1 MTDPDRQSTFV
12 DVLFAL
18 EGRALPK
25 DYRFLLMREIGRHL
39 PWFESDD
46 SVGMHPIKAS
56 KTDYGVVLLP
66 RRAKLILRLPRAR
79 VTEVRALIGAVL
91 NITGHT
97 LRVGEFTVR
106 PIQPFGTLYAYF
118 VVDDTGDELAF
129 IRRIEAQLDALSV
142 PCSVICG
149 QRGALQVGAR
159 ALEGYSLMLHG
170 LAAPHS
176 VRLQETGLG
185 SDRNL
190 GCGMFVPHKSV
201 VAVGA

>member
-66 RRAKLILRLPRAR
+66 RRAKLILRIPRTR
-79 VTEVRALIGAVL
+79 VTEVRALIGTAL
-91 NITGHT
+91 DIAGHT

-106 PIQPFGTLYAYF
+106 PIQPFGTLYAYI
-118 VVDDTGDELAF
+118 VVDESGDELTF
-129 IRRIEAQLDALSV
+129 IRRIEAHLDALAV

-149 QRGALQVGAR
+149 QRGALQADGR
-159 ALEGYSLMLHG
+159 KLEGYSLMLHG

-201 VAVGA
+201 VAVGF

>member
-1 MTDPDRQSTFV
+1 MIDPDRQSAIV

-46 SVGMHPIKAS
+46 SVGMHPIKSA
-56 KTDYGVVLLP
+56 KTDYGMVLLP
-66 RRAKLILRLPRAR
+66 RRAKLILRMPRTR
-79 VTEVRALIGAVL
+79 VADVNALIGTTLDIAGQV
-91 NITGHT
+91 

-118 VVDDTGDELAF
+118 VVDESGDELTF
-129 IRRIEAQLDALSV
+129 IRRIEAHLDALAV

-149 QRGALQVGAR
+149 QRGALQADGR
-159 ALEGYSLMLHG
+159 KLEGYSLMLHG

-201 VAVGA
+201 VAVGF

>member
-66 RRAKLILRLPRAR
+66 RRAKLILRIPRTR

-91 NITGHT
+91 DITGHT
-97 LRVGEFTVR
+97 LSVGEFTVR

-118 VVDDTGDELAF
+118 VVDESGDELTF

-149 QRGALQVGAR
+149 QRGALQVGTR

-176 VRLQETGLG
+176 VRLQEIGLG

-201 VAVGA
+201 VAVGF